1 MIKKKKIAL
10 SVIAVCVAVAIAVI
24 IIFLSMPV
32 RCLEI
37 KPDNIPITISVY
49 SEESAFESFFSVGL
63 MGQSYDYEIVVKEN
77 GLFGK
82 TLLKSPFTFRDDGAP
97 IHEYNI
103 SVESDDGTVIIKI
116 KGSEMQDKV
125 FEVDYEHIAYEVAS
139 EERTH

>member
-1 MIKKKKIAL
+1 MTKKKKIVL
-10 SVIAVCVAVAIAVI
+10 SAIAVFAAAAIAVI

-37 KPDNIPITISVY
+37 KPDNIPIAISVY
-49 SEESAFESFFSVGL
+49 SKESAFESFFSVGL

-97 IHEYNI
+97 IHEY
-103 SVESDDGTVIIKI
+103 SVSVKQDNKTVIIKI
-116 KGSEMQDKV
+116 KGSEMTDKV
-125 FEVDYEHIAYEVAS
+125 FEVELES
-139 EERTH
+139 

>member
-1 MIKKKKIAL
+1 MTKKKKIAL
-10 SVIAVCVAVAIAVI
+10 SAIAVFAAAAIAVI

-49 SEESAFESFFSVGL
+49 SKESAFESFFSVGL

-82 TLLKSPFTFRDDGAP
+82 TLLNSPFTFRDDGAP
-97 IHEYNI
+97 IHEYNV
-103 SVESDDGTVIIKI
+103 SVEQDKKTVIIKI
-116 KGSEMQDKV
+116 KGSEMTDKV
-125 FEVDYEHIAYEVAS
+125 FEIELES
-139 EERTH
+139 

>member
-1 MIKKKKIAL
+1 MTKKKKIVL
-10 SVIAVCVAVAIAVI
+10 SAIAVFAAAAIAVI

-49 SEESAFESFFSVGL
+49 SKESAFESFFSVGL

-82 TLLKSPFTFRDDGAP
+82 TLLNSPFTFRDDGAP
-97 IHEYNI
+97 IHEYSV
-103 SVESDDGTVIIKI
+103 SVEQDNKTVIIKI
-116 KGSEMQDKV
+116 KGSEMTDKV
-125 FEVDYEHIAYEVAS
+125 FEVELES
-139 EERTH
+139 